1 MSRADSTRAADE
13 RSSERHAV
21 DPPPTPLEREPSRA
35 TTSIA
40 VKAIVAVLLLAALAG
55 SIWLAVETRQP
66 GESGLSIA
74 FFLMFSAAVGGSID
88 LSFRTTRLLAE
99 SNKATALLNIVW
111 KLLVSMALALTT
123 YILFQSGIVQGSLF
137 PQFAS
142 VDDSY
147 TNMID
152 YLNNVKPLHNVD
164 TAKALVWSFIA
175 GYSERFVPDMLSKV
189 RARNGD

>member
-1 MSRADSTRAADE
+1 MTPEAAAAATK
-13 RSSERHAV
+13 SQVIKAV
-21 DPPPTPLEREPSRA
+21 
-35 TTSIA
+35 
-40 VKAIVAVLLLAALAG
+40 VALLLLAALAG
-55 SIWLAVETRQP
+55 AIWLAITTRQP

-74 FFLMFSAAVGGSID
+74 FFLMFAAAVGGSID

-99 SNKATALLNIVW
+99 GARSNAILNIAW

-123 YILFQSGIVQGSLF
+123 YVLFQSGIVQGSLF

-142 VDDSY
+142 VDEPY

-152 YLNNVKPLHNVD
+152 YLNHVKPLHNID
-164 TAKALVWSFIA
+164 TAKALVWSFIS

-189 RARNGD
+189 RARNEA